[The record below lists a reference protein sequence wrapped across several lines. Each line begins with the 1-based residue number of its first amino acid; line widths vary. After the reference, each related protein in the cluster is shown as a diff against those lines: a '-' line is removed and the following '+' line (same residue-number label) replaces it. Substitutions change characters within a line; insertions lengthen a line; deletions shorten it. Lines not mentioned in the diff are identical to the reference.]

1 MAKLTVGD
9 FISIATGSE
18 HDATT
23 WQVAKDKDF
32 TKIIDQSIKDYKNV
46 KEWYTM
52 LPKLPEDGPGY
63 YKAEDELYA
72 RIAIHQGNT
81 TSNWIIIGP
90 KTQRIQDL
98 IFTEKDEPDIHT
110 TTEEVGMHFTR

>member
-9 FISIATGSE
+9 FIDIATGSD
-18 HDATT
+18 HDATS
-23 WQVAKDKDF
+23 WQVAKDKEF
-32 TKIIDQSIKDYKNV
+32 TKIIDQSLKDYKNV

-63 YKAEDELYA
+63 YKAEEELYA

-81 TSNWIIIGP
+81 TSNWITIGP
-90 KTQRIQDL
+90 KTQRSQEL
-98 IFTEKDEPDIHT
+98 IITEENETDIIT
-110 TTEEVGMHFTR
+110 TTEKVGMYFTT